1 MFAVLTLLPKL
12 LTWLLP
18 QKMLA
23 QGRKAEKDHLL
34 SGLLLNIG
42 VELKLS
48 EMTLCLLSTLLSLFN
63 IQSHLPAWISTN
75 LTYKAT
81 YQMIIGYS

>member
-1 MFAVLTLLPKL
+1 MFAVLTLLTKL
-12 LTWLLP
+12 LTWLLS

-23 QGRKAEKDHLL
+23 QGRKVEKDHLP
-34 SGLLLNIG
+34 SGLLLNTG

-48 EMTLCLLSTLLSLFN
+48 EMTLCLLSTQSSLFN
-63 IQSHLPAWISTN
+63 IQPHLPAWISNN

-81 YQMIIGYS
+81 YQVIIGYS